1 VAASFYTTIGARVP
15 GVDTGSRE
23 FRNAVAPLNQPSEDV
38 APEVR
43 AAAKQASTEALHL
56 AMLVAAG
63 LVMAGAAVNGFGI
76 RNPAPAGRHLG
87 PGAEQPPPESGSGT
101 PSGPLQG
108 AAEDFRKRQPQADR
122 TGPARPD

>member
-1 VAASFYTTIGARVP
+1 VP
-15 GVDTGSRE
+15 DVDTGSRE

-38 APEVR
+38 PPEVR
-43 AAAKQASTEALHL
+43 AAARQASTESFHL

-63 LVMAGAAVNGFGI
+63 LMAAGAAINGFGI

-87 PGAEQPPPESGSGT
+87 PGAEQPPGTGSGT
-101 PSGPLQG
+101 ASGPVQV
-108 AAEDFRKRQPQADR
+108 AAEDFRKRQPQADP